1 MGPDKNYVPGSKGV
15 AVKGKSHPISLIRDA
30 WTEFKDFN
38 SNLGAT
44 LFHYKVEMGPV
55 NFQNMGDIQMNKEV
69 NKLDDIDT
77 IDGNGQLY
85 LVLQD
90 ISMSNFTDALNQ
102 V

>member
-15 AVKGKSHPISLIRDA
+15 AVKGKRPSYISEVRDSY
-30 WTEFKDFN
+30 F
-38 SNLGAT
+38 NLGAT

>member
-15 AVKGKSHPISLIRDA
+15 AVKGKLNKEFPGLYRLI
-30 WTEFKDFN
+30 
-38 SNLGAT
+38 LGAT

>member
-1 MGPDKNYVPGSKGV
+1 
-15 AVKGKSHPISLIRDA
+15 
-30 WTEFKDFN
+30 
-38 SNLGAT
+38 
-44 LFHYKVEMGPV
+44 MGPV

-102 V
+102 VWLKLYDSYRISLMIIFRQQVYQQEQLASDSW

>member
-1 MGPDKNYVPGSKGV
+1 M
-15 AVKGKSHPISLIRDA
+15 
-30 WTEFKDFN
+30 
-38 SNLGAT
+38 
-44 LFHYKVEMGPV
+44 FHYKVEMGPV

-102 V
+102 VWLILYDSYRISLMIIFRQQVYQQEQLASDSW